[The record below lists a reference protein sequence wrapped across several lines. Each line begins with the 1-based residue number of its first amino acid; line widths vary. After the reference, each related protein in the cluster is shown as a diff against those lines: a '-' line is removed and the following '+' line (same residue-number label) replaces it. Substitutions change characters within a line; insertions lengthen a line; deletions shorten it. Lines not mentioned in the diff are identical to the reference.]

1 MRQYLL
7 IPGPT
12 PLPREVLEASSK
24 QMLNHRGPEFGKIL
38 AEALAALRRVFMTR
52 NTVIPFASSGTGG
65 LEAAVVNLC
74 SAGDTVIA
82 VTGGNFGDRFA
93 AIAQAF
99 GVNVERVD
107 VPWGE
112 AVDPAAVRAAL
123 RRSPQ
128 AKAVLVTH
136 SETSTGV
143 RHDVGAIA
151 SFVRETPALM
161 VVDAVSSLGA
171 IELRTDEWGID
182 VVITGSQKALM
193 APPGLA
199 LVSVS
204 DRAWAATKTATLPR
218 FYWSFDRMKADLG
231 ETSASTPF
239 TPAMSVVFA
248 LHAGLR
254 LLEAEGIERRFER
267 HRRVAAA
274 VRAGVAALGLRLL
287 PKPEHSSETVTA
299 FWPPDGIAP
308 NAILDA
314 MRAKHGVVV
323 AGGVGKL
330 AGKIIRFGHLGWIED
345 DAILTGLRA
354 LETEL
359 RNAGADAGR
368 GAEAAAREILVGA
381 PA

>member
-12 PLPREVLEASSK
+12 PLPTEVLEASSK

-52 NTVIPFASSGTGG
+52 NTIIPFASSGTGG
-65 LEAAVVNLC
+65 LEAALVNIC

-99 GVNVERVD
+99 GVNVERVE
-107 VPWGE
+107 VEWGD
-112 AVDPAAVRAAL
+112 AVDPDAVRAAL
-123 RRSPQ
+123 RRSPH
-128 AKAVLVTH
+128 AKAVLVTQ

-143 RHDVGAIA
+143 RHDVRSIA
-151 SFVRETPALM
+151 SFVRETPTLM

-182 VVITGSQKALM
+182 LVVTGSQKALM

-199 LVSVS
+199 LISVS
-204 DRAWAATKTATLPR
+204 DRAWAAAKSATLPK
-218 FYWSFDRMKADLG
+218 FYWSFERMKADLG

-267 HRRVAAA
+267 HRRVGAA
-274 VRAGVAALGLRLL
+274 VRAGVKSLGLKLL
-287 PKPEHSSETVTA
+287 PKEEHSSETVTA
-299 FWPPDGIAP
+299 FWPPDGVAV
-308 NAILDA
+308 NAVLDA
-314 MRAKHGVVV
+314 MRVKHGVVV

-359 RNAGADAGR
+359 AGAGAATR
-368 GAEAAAREILVGA
+368 TGAEASAREILVGT

>member
-1 MRQYLL
+1 
-7 IPGPT
+7 
-12 PLPREVLEASSK
+12 
-24 QMLNHRGPEFGKIL
+24 
-38 AEALAALRRVFMTR
+38 
-52 NTVIPFASSGTGG
+52 
-65 LEAAVVNLC
+65 
-74 SAGDTVIA
+74 
-82 VTGGNFGDRFA
+82 
-93 AIAQAF
+93 
-99 GVNVERVD
+99 
-107 VPWGE
+107 
-112 AVDPAAVRAAL
+112 
-123 RRSPQ
+123 
-128 AKAVLVTH
+128 
-136 SETSTGV
+136 
-143 RHDVGAIA
+143 
-151 SFVRETPALM
+151 M

-199 LVSVS
+199 LISVS
-204 DRAWAATKTATLPR
+204 DRAWAATKTAALPK
-218 FYWSFDRMKADLG
+218 FYWSFGRMKADLG

-299 FWPPDGIAP
+299 FWPPDGVAV

-314 MRAKHGVVV
+314 MRVKHGVVV

-359 RNAGADAGR
+359 RSAGADAGR

>member
-12 PLPREVLEASSK
+12 PLPNEVLAASAQ
-24 QMLNHRGPEFGKIL
+24 QMLNHRGPEFGAIL
-38 AEALAALRRVFMTR
+38 AETLAALRRVFMTR
-52 NTVIPFASSGTGG
+52 HTIIPFASSGTGG
-65 LEAAVVNLC
+65 LEAAIANLC

-82 VTGGNFGDRFA
+82 VTAGNFGDRFA

-99 GVNVERVD
+99 GVKVERVD

-112 AVDPAAVRAAL
+112 AVDPEAVRAAL
-123 RRSPQ
+123 RRSPH
-128 AKAVLVTH
+128 AKAALVTH

-151 SFVRETPALM
+151 SFVRDTPTLM

-171 IELRTDEWGID
+171 IELRTDEWGVD
-182 VVITGSQKALM
+182 VVVTGSQKALM

-199 LVSVS
+199 LISVS
-204 DRAWAATKTATLPR
+204 DRAWAAAATATLPK
-218 FYWSFDRMKADLG
+218 FYWSFERMKADLG
-231 ETSASTPF
+231 EASASTPF

-254 LLEAEGIERRFER
+254 LLEAEGVERRFER

-274 VRAGVAALGLRLL
+274 VRAGVGALGLKLL
-287 PKPEHSSETVTA
+287 PKVEHASETVTA
-299 FWPPDGIAP
+299 LWPPDGVAA
-308 NAILDA
+308 NTILDA
-314 MRAKHGVVV
+314 MRVKHGVVV

-330 AGKIIRFGHLGWIED
+330 GGKIIRFGHLGWIED

-354 LETEL
+354 LEIEL
-359 RNAGADAGR
+359 AGAGARAGK
-368 GAEAAAREILVGA
+368 GAETAAREVLVGA

>member
-1 MRQYLL
+1 MRQHLL

-12 PLPREVLEASSK
+12 PLPDEVLAASAR

-38 AEALAALRRVFMTR
+38 AETLAALRRVFMTR
-52 NTVIPFASSGTGG
+52 QAIIPFASSGTGG
-65 LEAAVVNLC
+65 LEAAIVNLC
-74 SAGDTVIA
+74 SPGDTVIA
-82 VTGGNFGDRFA
+82 VAGGNFGDRFA
-93 AIAQAF
+93 SIAQAF
-99 GVNVERVD
+99 GVNVERVE

-112 AVDPAAVRAAL
+112 AVDPEVVRAAL
-123 RRSPQ
+123 RRTPQ
-128 AKAVLVTH
+128 AKAVLLTH

-143 RHDVGAIA
+143 RHDVRAVA
-151 SFVRETPALM
+151 SFVRDTPTLM
-161 VVDAVSSLGA
+161 VVDAVSSMGA

-182 VVITGSQKALM
+182 VVVTGSQKALM

-199 LVSVS
+199 LISVS
-204 DRAWAATKTATLPR
+204 DRAWAAAATATLPK

-254 LLEAEGIERRFER
+254 LLEREGVERRFER

-274 VRAGVAALGLRLL
+274 VRAGVGALGLKLL
-287 PKPEHSSETVTA
+287 PKVEHSSETVTA
-299 FWPPDGIAP
+299 LWPPDGVAA
-308 NAILDA
+308 NAVLDA
-314 MRAKHGVVV
+314 MRVKHNVVV

-345 DAILTGLRA
+345 DSIFAGLRA
-354 LETEL
+354 LEAEL
-359 RNAGADAGR
+359 AGAGR
-368 GAEAAAREILVGA
+368 PGQRAENAAREVLVAA